1 MSLQQ
6 QFSAKVA
13 EMIAQSANLSLDA
26 RKKVLEMLDAVRKEI
41 DARLALMNS
50 SSFTAAQLNV
60 LKGQIDQLFQRF
72 QAQATQLI
80 DGYEAQSFQLGSQAI
95 AQPILTLGTQGF
107 GQISTSSLSIA
118 QAYTADLITGL
129 SVDAA
134 AKVNAA
140 IQRAF
145 LGGQQITDIIAQ
157 IGRAI
162 GGEKGFTGLF
172 DAIGRR
178 ASMITLNEILR
189 VQSIAAQARLEDA
202 FTRQPDLQKQWRHL
216 NLARVPRPGH
226 IAADKQVVDVKKP
239 FIVEGEALMYP
250 RDPSGSA
257 ENTINCHCMMAPYFA
272 PEVLQPSAKQK
283 GLLESLGIS
292 VSAA

>member
-1 MSLQQ
+1 MSAQL
-6 QFSAKVA
+6 FSAKIA
-13 EMIAQSANLSLDA
+13 DMIAQSANLSLDA
-26 RKKVLEMLDAVRKEI
+26 RRKVLEMLDAVRKEI
-41 DARLALMNS
+41 VVRLAGMNT
-50 SSFTAAQLNV
+50 SSFNAAQLTV
-60 LKGQIDQLFQRF
+60 LKGQIDVLFKRF
-72 QAQATQLI
+72 STDATKLI
-80 DGYEAQSFQLGSQAI
+80 DSYEAQSFNLGSQTI
-95 AQPILTLGTQGF
+95 VQPISVLGTQSL
-107 GQISTSSLSIA
+107 GQISTSALTIA
-118 QAYTADLITGL
+118 QAYTADLISGL
-129 SVDAA
+129 SADAS

-157 IGRAI
+157 IGKAI
-162 GGEKGFTGLF
+162 GGDKFNGIF
-172 DAIGRR
+172 DALGRR

-202 FTRQPDLQKQWRHL
+202 FSRLPDLQKQWRHL

-226 IAADKQVVDVKKP
+226 IAADRQVVAVKDF

-257 ENTINCHCMMAPYFA
+257 ANTINCHCMMAPYFA
-272 PEVLQPSAKQK
+272 PSVLKPTPSQK

>member
-13 EMIAQSANLSLDA
+13 DLIKQSANLSLDA
-26 RKKVLEMLDAVRKEI
+26 RRKILEMLDAVRKEI
-41 DARLALMNS
+41 DARLVLMNS
-50 SSFTAAQLNV
+50 SSFASAQLTV
-60 LKGQIDQLFQRF
+60 LKAQIDQLFQRF
-72 QAQATQLI
+72 QAQATQLL
-80 DGYEAQSFQLGSQAI
+80 DNYEAQSFTLGSQTI
-95 AQPILTLGTQGF
+95 AQPILTLGAQGF
-107 GQISTSSLSIA
+107 GQISTSALVIA
-118 QAYTADLITGL
+118 QGYTADLIKGL

-134 AKVNAA
+134 AKVNAT

-157 IGRAI
+157 IGNAI
-162 GGEKGFTGLF
+162 GGDKGFTGLF
-172 DAIGRR
+172 DSIGRR

-202 FTRQPDLQKQWRHL
+202 LTRHPDLQKQWRHL

-226 IAADKQVVDVKKP
+226 IAADRQVVNVKEP

-250 RDPSGSA
+250 RDPNGSA
-257 ENTINCHCMMAPYFA
+257 ENTINCHCMTAPYFR
-272 PEVLQPSAKQK
+272 PVLLMPTASQK
-283 GLLESLGIS
+283 GLLDSLGIS
-292 VSAA
+292 VQAA

>member
-1 MSLQQ
+1 MSASL
-6 QFSAKVA
+6 FSAKVA
-13 EMIAQSANLSLDA
+13 ELIKQSASLSLDA
-26 RKKVLEMLDAVRKEI
+26 RKKILEMLDAVSKEI
-41 DARLALMNS
+41 AARLALMS
-50 SSFTAAQLNV
+50 PSASKLQLQV

-72 QAQATQLI
+72 QQQATKLI
-80 DGYEAQSFQLGSQAI
+80 DDYEAQSFALGSKI
-95 AQPILTLGTQGF
+95 VVQPIITLGSQGF
-107 GQISTSSLSIA
+107 GQISTSALAIA
-118 QAYTADLITGL
+118 QGYTADLVKGL

-157 IGRAI
+157 VGKAI

-172 DAIGRR
+172 NAIGRR
-178 ASMITLNEILR
+178 ASTITLNEILR

-202 FTRQPDLQKQWRHL
+202 FTRHPDLQKQWRHL

-226 IAADKQVVDVKKP
+226 IAAHLQIVNVKKP
-239 FIVEGEALMYP
+239 FIVEGEELMYP
-250 RDPSGSA
+250 RDPNGSA

-272 PEVLQPSAKQK
+272 PEALKPTPGQK
-283 GLLESLGIS
+283 GLLDSLGIS

>member
-1 MSLQQ
+1 MSAQ
-6 QFSAKVA
+6 QFSAKIT
-13 EMIAQSANLSLDA
+13 ELIKQSANLSLDA

-50 SSFTAAQLNV
+50 SSFTAAQLTV
-60 LKGQIDQLFQRF
+60 LKGQIDKLFQRF

-80 DGYEAQSFQLGSQAI
+80 DGYEAQSFTLGSQTI
-95 AQPILTLGTQGF
+95 AQPILTLGAQGF
-107 GQISTSSLSIA
+107 GQISTSALSIA
-118 QAYTADLITGL
+118 QGYTADLITGL

-157 IGRAI
+157 IGKAI

-172 DAIGRR
+172 DSIGRR
-178 ASMITLNEILR
+178 ASTITLNEILR

-202 FTRQPDLQKQWRHL
+202 FTRHPDLQKQWRHL